1 MLFKVDFK
9 KAFDTVSW
17 KYLDHMLLSLGF
29 GSKWRRWIQVCL
41 HSARSSI
48 LVNGSPTSEFSIKR
62 GLRQGNPLSPFLFIM
77 VMEGLHI
84 TMKNTVC
91 LGLIRGD
98 EIETLGHKISHLFF
112 ADDVVIISDWNNQD
126 MGNIIHVLQVF
137 FIASGLKI
145 NVSKSN
151 VYGLGASSQDVKDMA
166 SHTGCGPGTIP
177 FSYLGSPLRAN
188 MHLTANWQPLIDRFR
203 AKLSAWKASTLSIG
217 GRLTLIK
224 SVLGSLGIYYMSI
237 FKCSDSVINS
247 FEAMRASFFL
257 GGSEEIKKMTWVKW
271 ENVLASFDSLWA
283 RVVKVIHGAE
293 TVFDLKGCSC
303 NGVWSSIISSYA
315 KLHDQNIIPENT
327 LCHNVGDGSSILFWK
342 DNWNGNG
349 PLMLRFNRLYHLD
362 VNKDCRLS
370 DRRVHDAWV
379 WNWNRPIIGSRNE
392 AALALLVSELGHVIF
407 SDRPD
412 SWRWNMENDGIF
424 TVHETRSHID
434 ACMLPSISPCTAWLK
449 VLPRK
454 WDGVY

>member
-217 GRLTLIK
+217 GGKRRDK
-224 SVLGSLGIYYMSI
+224 
-237 FKCSDSVINS
+237 
-247 FEAMRASFFL
+247 
-257 GGSEEIKKMTWVKW
+257 
-271 ENVLASFDSLWA
+271 EN
-283 RVVKVIHGAE
+283 
-293 TVFDLKGCSC
+293 
-303 NGVWSSIISSYA
+303 N
-315 KLHDQNIIPENT
+315 
-327 LCHNVGDGSSILFWK
+327 K

-362 VNKDCRLS
+362 VNKDCWLS

-379 WNWNRPIIGSRNE
+379 WNWNRPISGSRNE

-424 TVHETRSHID
+424 TVHGTRSHID
-434 ACMLPSISPCTAWLK
+434 AYRLPTRLNLSLRAIEIPSIECPICNSGMESIDHIFFDCEVASNIWLM
-449 VLPRK
+449 VC
-454 WDGVY
+454 V